1 MVVKPLSLEL
11 FVERNT
17 FIKTPPA
24 ALNQNLISGQNNL
37 ISIEIVTHFTKVG
50 RNLVPEELDLDP
62 DLGLVPGLVLEIF

>member
-17 FIKTPPA
+17 FIITPPA

-37 ISIEIVTHFTKVG
+37 ISIEIVAHSSFV
-50 RNLVPEELDLDP
+50 RNLVPEELDL
-62 DLGLVPGLVLEIF
+62 GFSSWASS